1 MKNSLL
7 FSLLVLS
14 LLFTSCLEEESSLS
28 SPAASSPL
36 ANSSRTIVSPAAMV
50 GLQFSMAEINL
61 EATSGSDFHTTMPA
75 CLLTVEE
82 TNLNTA
88 SSARIDEDNSTLFI
102 RNTVSPAARNTA
114 NTGNTEVISFSLDN
128 EASNRGFLA
137 DFLRREVF
145 VHLKEADWTVSQ
157 EGRNFYLNCSNCP
170 VEYNGRTYINREIR
184 LRP

>member
-28 SPAASSPL
+28 APSASSPL
-36 ANSSRTIVSPAAMV
+36 ANSSRTIVSPTAMV

-61 EATSGSDFHTTMPA
+61 EAASGSDFHTTMPA

-82 TNLNTA
+82 TSLNAA
-88 SSARIDEDNSTLFI
+88 STARIDEDNSTLFL
-102 RNTVSPAARNTA
+102 RNTVSANARNT
-114 NTGNTEVISFSLDN
+114 EFISFSLDN
-128 EASNRGFLA
+128 EASSRGFLA

-145 VHLKEADWTVSQ
+145 VHLQEANWTVSQ